1 MGEQPLTRRQYSFA
15 DERVQLKPCVFQFRH
30 NASVLMIRVV
40 LQIKVPNP
48 HQFGDFVQRGRQPFV
63 DGFPAAGAGFDFLQQ
78 GDECG
83 VFGSVEGQVLADI
96 VNKAVVLQA
105 VDEVVHIYFH

>member
-1 MGEQPLTRRQYSFA
+1 
-15 DERVQLKPCVFQFRH
+15 
-30 NASVLMIRVV
+30 MIRVV
-40 LQIKVPNP
+40 LQIEVPNP

-83 VFGSVEGQVLADI
+83 VFGSVKGQVLADI
-96 VNKAVVLQA
+96 VNKAVILQA